1 MLAAYTDEFSNES
14 FIDCLKKYNCS
25 STDWKEKYQ
34 QNKMLVDALKAE
46 TNTFGFIPDNMIE
59 KAKSNRLMTKLTDFC
74 NAWVLLW
81 ADAEP
86 YRTDDRNRIATEICR
101 DIRDFVPA
109 AAKDKFKEIETEIF
123 AMHRT
128 LAQSTMNLV
137 IKVLCEKN
145 SKVKTYIDRRYCGN
159 FRRLPMI

>member
-1 MLAAYTDEFSNES
+1 MLPAYTEEFSTES

-34 QNKMLVDALKAE
+34 QNKMLIDALKTE
-46 TNTFGFIPDNMIE
+46 TNIFGFIPDNMIE
-59 KAKSNRLMTKLTDFC
+59 RAKSNRLMTKLTDFC

-101 DIRDFVPA
+101 DLRNLVPA
-109 AAKDKFKEIETEIF
+109 AAKDKFKEIENEIF
-123 AMHRT
+123 SMHRT

-145 SKVKTYIDRRYCGN
+145 SKVKTYIDRRYYGN